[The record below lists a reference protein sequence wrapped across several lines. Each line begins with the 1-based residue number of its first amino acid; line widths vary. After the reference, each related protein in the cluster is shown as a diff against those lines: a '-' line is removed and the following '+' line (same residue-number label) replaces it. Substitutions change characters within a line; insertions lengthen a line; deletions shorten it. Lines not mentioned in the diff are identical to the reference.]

1 MGIAKKT
8 LDAPTVSAWPQ
19 VRRIPAI
26 AVILL
31 FFVVWGAFYGLS
43 TPVFEGPDE
52 QWHFSYA
59 QYLLQKH
66 HLPSPSDP
74 DAAAMQQEVTQ
85 PPLPYVLYALVTAP
99 IDASDYPAAF
109 PRNRHFPA
117 TVEGWEANNKNY
129 FAHSVDEDFP
139 WHGAALA
146 VRVGR
151 GLAILLSAFA
161 VLGTYLLGRELWPDQ
176 QLPALAA
183 ALLLAATPTFLYIGG
198 MFSNDGPAAALAALA
213 LWLMARVLRRGLTPG
228 RVAALGVLI
237 GLSILSKASSLL
249 LLAPGLL
256 AVTWAWY
263 REVDD
268 APHGLTRALP
278 RLLGYGGALVLV
290 VAALSGWLYVR
301 NWREFGDPLGIKP
314 HTETSWAE
322 SKPTPL
328 SELWARL
335 PRVWDTYWGA
345 FGWGNINFRDWV
357 STVHTNLARLAV
369 LGLVLAGID
378 FAWTKG
384 RRFPGDWLRSAGL
397 GIVVTLTLAVGVT
410 LVALLRW
417 NQIVDAP
424 WGRLMFPAAAAIS
437 VLLVAGWRGLCLWLW
452 RWLKPYVPA
461 APARAVA
468 LLPLV
473 FVVGIALAAPFTLIR
488 PAYAR
493 PPLLSAAEVAAL
505 DSQLDFYISDVA
517 RLVSARVDPAAVQ
530 AGEPFT
536 VTLCW
541 EPSRR
546 TDPPLTQFVQ
556 VVGQNDR
563 LVGSRHSYPGLGS
576 YPTSGWRPGEV
587 FCDPVPVTVAPG
599 EVRADQPELF
609 QIEAG
614 FYRRDTGERLPARNA
629 AGHNIPYF
637 VGQVKVTPAS
647 PYVAAP
653 GHTTD
658 ANFGDQLRLLG
669 YDLPTSA
676 HSGETIPLSLYWQ
689 ATQPPG
695 ADYQVFIHL
704 LDAAGQAVA
713 QFDGPP
719 RGGAY
724 LTSAWGAGESVPDTH
739 SLALPTTLAPGAY
752 SLAVGLYRL
761 DGGERLPASGADTA
775 AGSAVRVPLE
785 VRGP

>member
-1 MGIAKKT
+1 MDVAKKSVA
-8 LDAPTVSAWPQ
+8 APTVGAWPWA
-19 VRRIPAI
+19 RRLPAI

-31 FFVVWGAFYGLS
+31 SFVLWGAFYGLS

-52 QWHFSYA
+52 QWHFSYT
-59 QYLLQKH
+59 QYLIQKQR
-66 HLPSPSDP
+66 LPSPSDP

-85 PPLPYVLYALVTAP
+85 PPLPYILYALVTAP

-109 PRNRHFPA
+109 PRNRHFPVTA
-117 TVEGWEANNKNY
+117 PGWEANNKNY
-129 FAHSVDEDFP
+129 FAHSVDESFP

-161 VLGTYLLGRELWPDQ
+161 VLGTYLLGRELWPHDRM
-176 QLPALAA
+176 PALAA

-198 MFSNDGPAAALAALA
+198 MFSNDGPATALATLA
-213 LWLMARVLRRGLTPG
+213 LWMMARLIRRGLTPG
-228 RVAALGVLI
+228 RAVALGALI

-268 APHGLTRALP
+268 APRGFWRALP
-278 RLLGYGGALVLV
+278 RLLGYAVVLLAV

-301 NWREFGDPLGIKP
+301 NAREFGDALGIKP
-314 HTETSWAE
+314 HTETAWAE

-345 FGWGNINFRDWV
+345 FGWGNINFPDWV

-369 LGLVLAGID
+369 VGLLLAAVD
-378 FAWTKG
+378 FARG
-384 RRFPGDWLRSAGL
+384 RRFPWDWLRSAGL
-397 GIVVTLTLAVGVT
+397 GIVVTLLLAVAVT

-424 WGRLMFPAAAAIS
+424 WGRLMFPAASAIS
-437 VLLVAGWRGLCLWLW
+437 VLLVAGWRGLCLGLW
-452 RWLKPYVPA
+452 RWLRRYVPT
-461 APARAVA
+461 APARAAA
-468 LLPLV
+468 LLPLI
-473 FVVGIALAAPFTLIR
+473 FVVGMALAAPFTLIR

-493 PPLLSAAEVAAL
+493 PPLLSATEAAAL
-505 DSQLDFYISDVA
+505 QPQLNSRAGDVA
-517 RLVSARVDPAAVQ
+517 RLVSARTEPTTAS

-541 EPSRR
+541 EPLAR

-563 LVGSRHSYPGLGS
+563 LVSAGRRSYPGLGA
-576 YPTSGWRPGEV
+576 YPTSGWKIGQV
-587 FCDPVPVTVAPG
+587 FCDPVTVSVPAN

-609 QIEAG
+609 QIEVG
-614 FYRRDTGERLPARNA
+614 FFRRDTGDRMPMQDS
-629 AGHNIPYF
+629 AGKAIMGF
-637 VGQVKVTPAS
+637 IDQVKIRPLT
-647 PYVAAP
+647 PYVAHPSQTA
-653 GHTTD
+653 D
-658 ANFGDQLRLLG
+658 ATFGGQIRLLG
-669 YDLPTSA
+669 YDLPASA
-676 HSGETIPLSLYWQ
+676 RPGATVPLGLYWQ
-689 ATQPPG
+689 TAESPA

-704 LDAAGQAVA
+704 LDAAGQPVA

-724 LTSAWGAGESVPDTH
+724 PTSVWDAGESVPDTH
-739 SLALPTTLAPGAY
+739 PLALPATLAPGAY
-752 SLAVGLYRL
+752 SLRIGLYRL
-761 DGGERLPASGADTA
+761 DGGERLPATGAD
-775 AGSAVRVPLE
+775 AVDGGVVRLPLE
-785 VRGP
+785 VRAP